1 VTRAPR
7 LSKRRSRV
15 ILGVALTLVA
25 LVPFIVAI
33 GTRAGHKY
41 VPVGDFALMDLRVR
55 DVWSSE
61 IPLVGAYSRFGWN
74 HPGPAAYYLLAP
86 VSGITGTAA
95 WGTLV
100 ANALVQ
106 AVVVAAIAYVAWR
119 SGGIARL
126 LAALAFMGLAYG
138 AMGPSMVLD
147 AWNPNVAFPMFP
159 LFVLLAWV
167 LATGKPRALVF
178 SVIAASILV
187 QAHVGYLPL
196 VAAAGVCAL
205 AFALRHTGRAWTT
218 WKRPALWSLLAFVII
233 WIPPVLQE
241 FVHGS
246 NLRPLADSLTSSD
259 EPTLG
264 AREAAR
270 ILAEEFEIPPPWL
283 GGHHELNGITNTVDG
298 ASPVWLLIPAALLTG
313 AWIATRRRRR
323 PASLELLAIT
333 TTLTVVGFLALTRV
347 LGAAERYVFYW
358 RVPLA
363 LLIVFSSIWSI
374 WIALDLDRNRLANQ
388 LAAAALALVVV
399 VASITL
405 SVRIG
410 QTDRIS
416 PSEAVARAAISA
428 VEPKLDPRTRVI
440 VRAADTPFLGVQ
452 RAVVN
457 ELDRKGDDVRVDDN
471 LGFMFG
477 YGREARADDAD
488 EIWYV
493 TENGFHTSQLAAA
506 PGADVLWAITPLT
519 AAEEQELRAKQLEL
533 ADALE
538 QAGRADLLYVLPSSL
553 VAYVTRDVLGIDP
566 ALTARVRELNL
577 KVEAHKAC
585 RCAIIAFDP
594 DNAANAAELIAR

>member
-1 VTRAPR
+1 VTHAPT
-7 LSKRRSRV
+7 LSSRRSRV
-15 ILGVALTLVA
+15 ILGIVLTLVA
-25 LVPFIVAI
+25 LVPFAVAI
-33 GTRAGHKY
+33 ATRAGHKY

-74 HPGPAAYYLLAP
+74 HPGPAVYYLLAP
-86 VSGITGTAA
+86 VSGVTGSAA

-106 AVVVAAIAYVAWR
+106 AAVVAAIAYVAWR
-119 SGGIARL
+119 AGGIARL
-126 LAALAFMGLAYG
+126 LAALSFMGLAYG
-138 AMGPSMVLD
+138 AMGPSMVLN

-159 LFVLLAWV
+159 LFVLLSWV
-167 LATGKPRALVF
+167 LATGKPRALAF
-178 SVIAASILV
+178 TVIAASILV

-196 VAAAGVCAL
+196 VVASGICAL
-205 AFALRHTGRAWTT
+205 AFAMHHAGRAWTT
-218 WKRPALWSLLAFVII
+218 WKRPALWALLALVII
-233 WIPPVLQE
+233 WTPPVLQE
-241 FVHGS
+241 FVHES

-264 AREAAR
+264 TREAAR

-283 GGHHELNGITNTVDG
+283 GGHHELNPITNTVDG
-298 ASPVWLLIPAALLTG
+298 ASPAWLLIPALLLG
-313 AWIATRRRRR
+313 SAWIANRYRRR
-323 PASLELLAIT
+323 PDSTELLAIA
-333 TTLTVVGFLALTRV
+333 TTLTGVGFLALTRV

-363 LLIVFSSIWSI
+363 LLLVFSSVWSI
-374 WIALDLDRNRLANQ
+374 WIALDLDRNHVANQ

-399 VASITL
+399 IASITL

-416 PSEAVARAAISA
+416 PSEAIARRAINA
-428 VEPKLDPRTRVI
+428 VEPKLDPHTRVI

-457 ELDRKGDDVRVDDN
+457 ELDRKGDAVRVDDN

-477 YGREARADDAD
+477 YGREARADDVD
-488 EIWYV
+488 QVWYV

-506 PGADVLWAITPLT
+506 PGAEVLWATTPLSDS
-519 AAEEQELRAKQLEL
+519 EEQELRAKQLEL
-533 ADALE
+533 AAALDK
-538 QAGRADLLYVLPSSL
+538 AGRTDLLYVLPSSL
-553 VAYVTRDVLGIDP
+553 VAYVTRDVPGVDP
-566 ALTARVRELNL
+566 AVTARVRELNL
-577 KVEAHKAC
+577 KVEAQEAC
-585 RCAIIAFDP
+585 RCAIVAFDP
-594 DNAANAAELIAR
+594 DDAANAAELIAR

>member
-1 VTRAPR
+1 MTRAPN
-7 LSKRRSRV
+7 LSTRRSRV
-15 ILGVALTLVA
+15 VFALVLTVVA

-33 GTRAGHKY
+33 ATRAGHKY

-86 VSGITGTAA
+86 VSGLTGTAA

-106 AVVVAAIAYVAWR
+106 AVIVAAIAYVAWR
-119 SGGIARL
+119 TGGIARL
-126 LAALAFMGLAYG
+126 VAALAFMGLAYG

-178 SVIAASILV
+178 TVIAASILV

-196 VAAAGVCAL
+196 VVAAGICAL
-205 AFALRHTGRAWTT
+205 VFAFRHAGHAWTT
-218 WKRPALWSLLAFVII
+218 WKRPALWALLAFVIV

-241 FVHGS
+241 FVHES
-246 NLRPLADSLTSSD
+246 NLRPLADSLTSSS

-264 AREAAR
+264 TREAAR

-283 GGHHELNGITNTVDG
+283 GGHHELNPITNTVDG
-298 ASPVWLLIPAALLTG
+298 ASPAWLLIPAALLAG
-313 AWIATRRRRR
+313 GWIAARHRRR
-323 PASLELLAIT
+323 PGSLELLAIT
-333 TTLTVVGFLALTRV
+333 TTLAVVGFLALTRV

-374 WIALDLDRNRLANQ
+374 WIALDLDRNRIANQ
-388 LAAAALALVVV
+388 VAGIALALVVV
-399 VASITL
+399 IASITL

-428 VEPKLDPRTRVI
+428 VEPKLSSAHTRHRPRRGHAVPR
-440 VRAADTPFLGVQ
+440 RAA
-452 RAVVN
+452 R
-457 ELDRKGDDVRVDDN
+457 
-471 LGFMFG
+471 
-477 YGREARADDAD
+477 GRERARPERRLGARRR
-488 EIWYV
+488 
-493 TENGFHTSQLAAA
+493 QLRLH
-506 PGADVLWAITPLT
+506 VRI
-519 AAEEQELRAKQLEL
+519 RARGTG
-533 ADALE
+533 
-538 QAGRADLLYVLPSSL
+538 GRRA
-553 VAYVTRDVLGIDP
+553 TRSG
-566 ALTARVRELNL
+566 T
-577 KVEAHKAC
+577 
-585 RCAIIAFDP
+585 
-594 DNAANAAELIAR
+594 